1 MIKNNKIPC
10 SNISTETYTGKE
22 QSPKRFG
29 LSAEGF
35 DINHELQGFDGK
47 IWIVQ
52 YKNNRKVW
60 IRKNIIST
68 VTHEQPIITDSIIDE
83 PIVENDEIKE
93 KSNEENKSVV
103 SSPIVNNEET
113 KKIESSSDTND
124 KKKTDYNI
132 FVKYYQDKLKKE
144 DTNKTPNK
152 ILFQQTTQE
161 WARLKKNPDELKLI
175 MDQLKK

>member
-93 KSNEENKSVV
+93 KLNEENKSVV